1 MSSFVIKKSQIGKK
15 RVTKLL
21 MTLFNDR
28 PLLEAKS
35 VKERFDDLFASSR
48 YVKALDAIR
57 KTRVEQVGP
66 LATK

>member
-1 MSSFVIKKSQIGKK
+1 MSSFVTWKSQIGKK
-15 RVTKLL
+15 TVSELS
-21 MTLFNDR
+21 MILFNDR

-66 LATK
+66 LAIT

>member
-1 MSSFVIKKSQIGKK
+1 MLSFVTRRNQIGKK
-15 RVTKLL
+15 TVAELL
-21 MTLFNDR
+21 ITLFIDR

-57 KTRVEQVGP
+57 KTRVEQVC
-66 LATK
+66 LVEIT